1 LQAEED
7 DNGAEGE
14 EAVNMSLT
22 RTGHTSSA
30 AVQSTG
36 RNAGVGVT
44 NLPNL
49 TTGRASIMNLDAA
62 IQIRCMSKME
72 SLKISNPMWLTGLGL
87 CESRIILNDQV
98 C

>member
-1 LQAEED
+1 MQAEED

-62 IQIRCMSKME
+62 IQIRGMSKME
-72 SLKISNPMWLTGLGL
+72 SLKNQQPHVAQLVVL
-87 CESRIILNDQV
+87 CES
-98 C
+98 